1 MSGEEQIGIRHHLE
15 ALIKHEHELNEV
27 RYLAA
32 QEAVTQFRTTTESR
46 FASVNE
52 FRGYAYRSGFNVRI
66 ARFDSGAR
74 EGTFRYFDSSVK
86 ARSQAPGVFGV
97 LGARAGRRVGV
108 RNLAAQMTNE
118 GS

>member
-52 FRGYAYRSGFNVRI
+52 FRGTLTDQASTFASRDSIAALAKELSDISTRLSKLEARLLAYSAFLALVL
-66 ARFDSGAR
+66 AVA
-74 EGTFRYFDSSVK
+74 SVFAIWLHK
-86 ARSQAPGVFGV
+86 
-97 LGARAGRRVGV
+97 
-108 RNLAAQMTNE
+108 
-118 GS
+118 